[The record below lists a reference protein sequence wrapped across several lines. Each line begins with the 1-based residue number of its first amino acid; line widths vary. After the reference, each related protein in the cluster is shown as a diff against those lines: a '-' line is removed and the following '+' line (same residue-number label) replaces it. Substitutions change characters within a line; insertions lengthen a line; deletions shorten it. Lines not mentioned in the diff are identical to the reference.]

1 MRIYSFLFLLL
12 ILGTNSKAQHNLP
25 GKGEV
30 FRDDVLPSIHITIPA
45 DSLAA
50 ILEYDNRFSD
60 YEYHANFVFDNGT
73 VRDSIANIGFRLR
86 GNTSRNSAKKS
97 FKVSFNTYESGRKYD
112 GLEKMNINGEHNDP
126 SITRTKLCFDM
137 LDYLEVPA
145 SRTNHVKLFINGAY
159 FGLYMNVE
167 HYDEE
172 FTQSRFNG
180 QGNLYKCTYGA
191 DLSYNGTSPSAYRL
205 ACYEL
210 HNSNSPTAY
219 QDLAH
224 FIDVLNNTPSAD
236 FECELEHVFNV
247 NSYIKC
253 MVMDVLT
260 GNWDGPNYNMNNF
273 YLYFNNAT
281 GQFEYIPFDL
291 DNTYGID
298 WLGKD
303 WPIQNIYN
311 WSKSGAKRPLYTK
324 ILARPTY
331 AKRFTYLLDKTLK
344 EYFNKAEYTTKFTQI
359 LGLISNAA
367 SADTMKRLDYGFT
380 QTDFINSYTFYSKDH
395 VKYGLQDYITRRYN
409 SANTQLK
416 TLASVGSLPYW
427 HTAST
432 DYTTDSILFTINT
445 KGDSKVDYV
454 LLTYNWGS
462 QSAIWTDTLRQIGAT
477 DDYTTKIAWNI
488 TVLDLA
494 YSFLIVTEDNTQI
507 SYPVCD
513 MFTSTKSRTD
523 IKLYLNELMADNT
536 ATFYDENGMYE
547 DWIELFYDGETPLN
561 LGEFYI
567 TDDITNT
574 RKYRLP
580 NVTISPNSFPLVWV
594 DNIGEG
600 MHASFK
606 LGKAGETCAIFDK
619 NGALIDQITF
629 GLQTKDVSYGRQND
643 GETPWVSFLKPTP
656 GASNNADVGI
666 ELVGQQLGFYPN
678 PTSGMVYLV
687 NVPNEST
694 FKVMSMN
701 GASLMEGYVNSALD
715 LRDLQNGMYL
725 IKVNTGQAIF
735 TEKLILLK

>member
-432 DYTTDSILFTINT
+432 DYTTDFILFTINT

-725 IKVNTGQAIF
+725 IKVNTGQAVF

>member
-725 IKVNTGQAIF
+725 LQVNTGQAVF

>member
-715 LRDLQNGMYL
+715 LRGLQNGMYL
-725 IKVNTGQAIF
+725 LQVNTGQAVF

>member
-725 IKVNTGQAIF
+725 IKVNTGQAVF

>member
-260 GNWDGPNYNMNNF
+260 GNWDGHNYNMNNF

-715 LRDLQNGMYL
+715 LRGLQNGMYL
-725 IKVNTGQAIF
+725 LQVNTGQAVF

>member
-159 FGLYMNVE
+159 FGLYVNVE

-172 FTQSRFNG
+172 FTQSRFDG

-191 DLSYNGTSPSAYRL
+191 DLSYKGTNPSAYML

-210 HNSNSPTAY
+210 RNANSPAAY

-224 FIDVLNNTPSAD
+224 FIDVLNNTSSAD

-247 NSYIKC
+247 NSYLKC

-291 DNTYGID
+291 DNTFGID

-303 WPIQNIYN
+303 WTTQNIYN

-331 AKRFTYLLDKTLK
+331 TKRFTYLLDKTLN
-344 EYFNKAEYTTKFTQI
+344 EYFNKAAYTTKFTQI

-367 SADTMKRLDYGFT
+367 SADTIKKLDYGFT

-395 VKYGLQDYITRRYN
+395 VKYGLQDYITRRSN
-409 SANTQLK
+409 SAHTQLK

-427 HTAST
+427 HSVST
-432 DYTTDSILFTINT
+432 DYTTDSISVTLNT

-462 QSAIWTDTLRQIGAT
+462 QSAIWTDTLRHIGAT
-477 DDYTTKIAWNI
+477 DDYTAKIAWNPS
-488 TVLDLA
+488 VLAVA
-494 YSFLIVTEDNTQI
+494 YSFTIVTEDNTQI

-513 MFTSTKSRTD
+513 MFSSTKSRTD
-523 IKLYLNELMADNT
+523 IKLYLNELMADN
-536 ATFYDENGMYE
+536 ATIYYDENGMYE
-547 DWIELFYDGETPLN
+547 DWIELFYDGETTLN

-567 TDDITNT
+567 TDDITNPQ
-574 RKYRLP
+574 KYRLP
-580 NVTISPNSFPLVWV
+580 SVTISPKSFPIVWA
-594 DNIGEG
+594 DNVGEG

-656 GASNNADVGI
+656 GASNNANAWI
-666 ELVGQQLGFYPN
+666 EEAGMQLGLYPN
-678 PTSGMVYLV
+678 PTSGIVYL
-687 NVPNEST
+687 NRVPAEST

-701 GASLMEGYVNSALD
+701 GTSLREGTVNSALD
-715 LRDLQNGMYL
+715 LRDLQNGIYL
-725 IKVNTGQAIF
+725 IQVNTGQAVF

>member
-494 YSFLIVTEDNTQI
+494 YSFLIVTKDNTQI